1 MTTESISLA
10 VTIFLAIIS
19 AIVWLFAKFDK
30 TKDKIHELERK
41 IDKLEGKLEI
51 YKVVT
56 YNLKENSDIFVTLI
70 TNTLNN
76 NEKRSRLQS
85 PNGSQRKNKQ

>member
-1 MTTESISLA
+1 MSTDSISLA

-19 AIVWLFAKFDK
+19 AIVWLFAKFEK

-51 YKVVT
+51 YKVGT
-56 YNLKENSDIFVTLI
+56 DNLKENSDIFVTLI

-76 NEKRSRLQS
+76 NEKSRRLREA
-85 PNGSQRKNKQ
+85 NGSQRKNKQ

>member
-1 MTTESISLA
+1 MSTDTISLA

-56 YNLKENSDIFVTLI
+56 DNLKENSDIFVNLI

-76 NEKRSRLQS
+76 NEKRIRLREA
-85 PNGSQRKNKQ
+85 NGSQRKNKQ

>member
-1 MTTESISLA
+1 MSTDSISLA

-56 YNLKENSDIFVTLI
+56 DNLKENSDIFVNLI

-76 NEKRSRLQS
+76 NEKRIRLREA
-85 PNGSQRKNKQ
+85 NGSQRKNKQ